1 MTQNQRGHTMKAI
14 ASPMEFAMPRPQIQS
29 FKVKRIDDVSML
41 YKLFAAPVLGLVALV
56 IIGLAGNNILG
67 GISDRVSLFSQSRFE
82 PTSNLLAA
90 SSELNGAV
98 KDLYYA
104 LASSASGGDQAAAM
118 KMLDDVVIRIT
129 DARRLVT
136 DTQANIQDPELKDI
150 VTSVSADLEK
160 FADPIGFVKDM
171 MAIDAQSA
179 VSFLEPLRQNLSAVE
194 EKLNKIADA
203 QRMLAASD
211 VSSIQNDVSTSR
223 SFASIF
229 ILVVMAVVGGFAFF
243 LVKSLT
249 ASMKRISD
257 ATTALAG
264 GNANVDLNSLHRKD
278 ELGSIVD
285 SLVVFRTSL
294 LDRDRLT
301 RENEDVQRRAEE
313 DKRSASNAIARDL
326 EESVQ
331 TLVAKVNASVDT
343 LKRSAGDLSRQAET
357 GSQQVGIVEGSMSES
372 TANVHAVAS
381 ATEELSASFKQ
392 IANQVAQAAS
402 VARDAQTRVEH
413 SSTQIQDLSS
423 QAQAVGNVV
432 QMIADIA
439 KQTNLLA
446 LNATIEAARAGEAGK
461 GFAVVAA
468 EVRELANQT
477 AKATEQINQQITGVQ
492 VAAKDA
498 VTEITTVREIVNQI
512 SSISSDITSAVEQQ
526 DSATGEIARNISQV
540 SGGTQRVLDSVRG
553 LQQVT
558 ENTQRGSGEV
568 SSACESLTQQTTD
581 LRASVS
587 RAIDSL
593 KR

>member
-1 MTQNQRGHTMKAI
+1 
-14 ASPMEFAMPRPQIQS
+14 MPRRETKSLQIA
-29 FKVKRIDDVSML
+29 RIDDVSMVF
-41 YKLFAAPVLGLVALV
+41 KLFAAPVLGLIALIV
-56 IIGLAGNNILG
+56 IGLAGNTILG
-67 GISDRVSLFSQSRFE
+67 GISSRVALFSQSRFE

-90 SSELNGAV
+90 SAELNGAV

-129 DARRLVT
+129 DARKLVT
-136 DTQANIQDPELKDI
+136 DADGKIEDKELKEL
-150 VTSVSADLEK
+150 VASVSSDLEK

-171 MAIDAQSA
+171 MAIDANSA
-179 VSFLEPLRQNLSAVE
+179 ISFLEPLRQNLGAVQ

-211 VSSIQNDVSTSR
+211 VSSIQNDVTSSR
-223 SFASIF
+223 TFASIF
-229 ILVVMAVVGGFAFF
+229 ILAVIAVVGGFSFF

-257 ATTALAG
+257 ATSDLAG
-264 GNANVDLNSLHRKD
+264 GNITVNLEALHRKD
-278 ELGSIVD
+278 ELGSIVE
-285 SLVVFRTSL
+285 SLLVFRSSL
-294 LDRDRLT
+294 QDRDRLT
-301 RENEDVQRRAEE
+301 RENEDVQRRAEH
-313 DKRSASNAIARDL
+313 DKRAAAAAIAQDL
-326 EESVQ
+326 EQSVQ
-331 TLVAKVNASVDT
+331 SLVGKVNASVDL
-343 LKRSAGDLSRQAET
+343 LKRSATDLSRQAEN
-357 GSQQVGIVEGSMSES
+357 GSQQVGVVEGSMSES
-372 TANVHAVAS
+372 TSNVHAVAS

-392 IANQVAQAAS
+392 ISNQVAQAAS
-402 VARDAQTRVEH
+402 VAKDAQTRVEH
-413 SSTQIQDLSS
+413 SSTQIQDLSQ

-492 VAAKDA
+492 TAAKGA
-498 VTEITTVREIVNQI
+498 VTEISTVRTIVDEI
-512 SSISSDITSAVEQQ
+512 SSISSSIAQAVEQQ

-553 LQQVT
+553 LQEVT
-558 ENTQRGSGEV
+558 ENTQRGSKDV
-568 SSACESLTQQTTD
+568 STACESLTQQTAD
-581 LRASVS
+581 LKTSVN